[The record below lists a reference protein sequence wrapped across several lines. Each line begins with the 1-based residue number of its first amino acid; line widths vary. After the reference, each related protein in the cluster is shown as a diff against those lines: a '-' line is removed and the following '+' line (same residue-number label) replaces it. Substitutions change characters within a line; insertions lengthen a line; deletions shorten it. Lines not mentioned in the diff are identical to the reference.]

1 MKDLLF
7 DFPWYYIFLMVIF
20 ASLSIFK
27 SIVSNSIKFFLVG
40 CFIFLLTV
48 IIFLLSTFVKTNVE
62 LAEDFIQD
70 FISLIVNNDTESAA
84 KFILPGALLEA
95 GTDSTDFEKKLREL
109 KRRTKIVSNTNK
121 SLEVYDYENGFIV
134 DVSCLTWPEA
144 YRPVSSEWSFYI
156 KIVNE
161 KNLKISKVV
170 CHKFYGL
177 RPRNTK
183 LWSR

>member
-1 MKDLLF
+1 MKELLF
-7 DFPWYYIFLMVIF
+7 DFPWYYIFLMLIF

-27 SIVSNSIKFFLVG
+27 GIVSNSIKFFLPG
-40 CFIFLLTV
+40 CFILLLA
-48 IIFLLSTFVKTNVE
+48 IILFLLSTFVKTNVE
-62 LAEDFIQD
+62 VAEDFIED
-70 FISLIVNNDTESAA
+70 FISFIANNDTESATR
-84 KFILPGALLEA
+84 FIVADALLEA
-95 GTDSTDFEKKLREL
+95 GADSTDFEKKLREL

-121 SLEVYDYENGFIV
+121 SIEVHDYENGFIV

-161 KNLKISKVV
+161 KKLKISKVV